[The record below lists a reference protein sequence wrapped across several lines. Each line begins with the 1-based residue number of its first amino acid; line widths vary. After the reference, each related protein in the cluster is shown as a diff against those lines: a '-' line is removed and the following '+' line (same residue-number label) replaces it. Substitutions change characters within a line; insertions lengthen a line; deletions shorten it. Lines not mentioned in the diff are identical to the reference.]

1 VRKYVLLAGIGGLA
15 LLADQAT
22 KFWAV
27 SALKHGCEELHRD
40 GPAAPR
46 VVNCHDE
53 RLEVDLGKARAVEV
67 AFQRGPTTF
76 TAFTCKGGA
85 PCLGGRVRLGD
96 APPGVHVTRLQRDP
110 VEQARLMFLGI
121 PLETAKLTGGP
132 DGQIY
137 RVQVKEAGGQTSTLR
152 FRYRSPGRA
161 VKVIE
166 SFFHLRYVENPGAAW
181 GFLAEADDAFRGPF
195 FMAISVTAVIFI
207 LWVFRRVQPWQ
218 RLLSAALALVL
229 GGAIGNLIDRVRFGR
244 VVDFIDWHYEDRFR
258 WPTFNVADAAITVG
272 VVLLVFDA
280 ILAWARQRRAKRS
293 GAEGTA
299 P

>member
-1 VRKYVLLAGIGGLA
+1 VRKYALLAGIGGLA
-15 LLADQAT
+15 LLADQIT
-22 KFWAV
+22 KWWAV

-46 VVNCHDE
+46 VADCHDE
-53 RLEVDLGKARAVEV
+53 RFEVELGKARAVEV

-76 TAFTCKGGA
+76 YALACKGGA

-110 VEQARLMFLGI
+110 VEQARLMLLGI

-132 DGQIY
+132 DGQTY
-137 RVQVKEAGGQTSTLR
+137 RVQVKEVGGTSTLR
-152 FRYRSPGRA
+152 FRYRSPGRT
-161 VKVIE
+161 VKVVE
-166 SFFHLRYVENPGAAW
+166 SFFHFRYVENPGAAW

-195 FMAISVTAVIFI
+195 FMAISVAAVIFV
-207 LWVFRRVQPWQ
+207 LWVFRRVQPRQ
-218 RLLSAALALVL
+218 RLLPASLALVL

-244 VVDFIDWHYEDRFR
+244 VVDFIDWHYQDRFR

-272 VVLLVFDA
+272 VVLLVLDA
-280 ILAWARQRRAKRS
+280 ILAWTRERRAKRK
-293 GAEGTA
+293 GAEGAA